1 MPGQQT
7 IPHLSRRPHRAG
19 AFRLSGGGR
28 VSLQRGSEPVATIA
42 ALPFHEAL
50 VIGAL
55 RARCDGPDAVAD
67 FEMELTALYGRD
79 RMERISERLDEFF
92 GLTLRHVRRP
102 VMRHGQ
108 TCSCVGA
115 DEAVL
120 AHLVSLST
128 SGDREDAML
137 MACLLVRA
145 DVAPIVVSLAQTLGL
160 ELIRQR
166 PEGRAYPSHTPNTLH

>member
-1 MPGQQT
+1 MKPE
-7 IPHLSRRPHRAG
+7 RG
-19 AFRLSGGGR
+19 A
-28 VSLQRGSEPVATIA
+28 EPVATIA

-50 VIGAL
+50 LIGAL
-55 RARCDGPDAVAD
+55 RARCEGPDAMAIFAGELGDLFGGAAVARVL
-67 FEMELTALYGRD
+67 E
-79 RMERISERLDEFF
+79 RMDEFF

-102 VMRHGQ
+102 VMRHGLS
-108 TCSCVGA
+108 CSCVGA

-128 SGDREDAML
+128 TGEREDAML

-160 ELIRQR
+160 ELMRTA
-166 PEGRAYPSHTPNTLH
+166 PLHNTFPTRTSGTIH

>member
-1 MPGQQT
+1 MKPE
-7 IPHLSRRPHRAG
+7 RG
-19 AFRLSGGGR
+19 A
-28 VSLQRGSEPVATIA
+28 EPVATIA

-50 VIGAL
+50 LVGAL
-55 RARCDGPDAVAD
+55 RARCDGPDEMAVFAA
-67 FEMELTALYGRD
+67 ELGDLYGVTSAA
-79 RMERISERLDEFF
+79 RILDRLDEFL

-102 VMRHGQ
+102 VMRHGLK
-108 TCSCVGA
+108 CSCVGA

-160 ELIRQR
+160 ELHRSQ
-166 PEGRAYPSHTPNTLH
+166 PGHAFPSMPSETVH

>member
-1 MPGQQT
+1 MKPE
-7 IPHLSRRPHRAG
+7 RG
-19 AFRLSGGGR
+19 A
-28 VSLQRGSEPVATIA
+28 EPVATIA
-42 ALPFHEAL
+42 ALPFHEVL
-50 VIGAL
+50 LIGAL
-55 RARCDGPDAVAD
+55 RARCDGPD
-67 FEMELTALYGRD
+67 EMAIFATELAALYGEGGAARLLD
-79 RMERISERLDEFF
+79 RLDEFL

-108 TCSCVGA
+108 KCSCVGA

-120 AHLVSLST
+120 AHLVTIST

-160 ELIRQR
+160 ELLRTAPVAPR
-166 PEGRAYPSHTPNTLH
+166 FPAMPSETLH